1 MWNVFEHFRF
11 VKSLFDFSND
21 TVRECGVLGIVFSL
35 LVNMVSAITGMFN
48 YFALEVLGVSIFFI
62 TMIFIVMLID
72 LVSGLAASKRE
83 GEKRESKKGLRWVFK
98 LGSYMVFIYVSN
110 AFSLEASTNGFEWL
124 AYPLNVIKLYVVFH
138 IVFWEMKSIDENL
151 KRLGYSFQI
160 FQLFNLLFISIRRM
174 FKYKIGVDDNEQN
187 SRKER

>member
-110 AFSLEASTNGFEWL
+110 AFSLEASANGFEWL